1 MKVSDMTRIENFASG
16 AKSGEFAADLSKEI
30 VVAFLSNENN
40 KASADQVINLFKGV
54 QSSINEML
62 STGSEA
68 PVSEASPT
76 LAAPASEAATASEPQ
91 VEKAPKKKPRR
102 KAKKT
107 SGRTGIHAK
116 FPSIPLKPIVPVSES
131 VQEDKLV
138 CLIDGHEGK
147 MLKRWLRSKYNME
160 YHEYI
165 AFFGLPED
173 YPSVAPAYANAKST
187 HAKNQGFGSTVTKTR
202 RAERGLDPR
211 KKGAT
216 AGSKQSLRSAQRQY
230 QVAAEQ
236 ATV

>member
-1 MKVSDMTRIENFASG
+1 MKASDMTRIENFTSD

-62 STGSEA
+62 STGSEVTVPEALPVTPA
-68 PVSEASPT
+68 PV
-76 LAAPASEAATASEPQ
+76 LEAAEASEPP
-91 VEKAPKKKPRR
+91 VEKAPKRKPRR
-102 KAKKT
+102 KVKKV
-107 SGRTGIHAK
+107 SGRTGVHAK
-116 FPSIPLKPIVPVSES
+116 FAGIPLKPVIPVSDS
-131 VQEDKLV
+131 VREDKLV

-147 MLKRWLRSKYNME
+147 MLKRWLRSKYGME

-187 HAKNQGFGSTVTKTR
+187 HARSQGFGSTVTKTR
-202 RAERGLDPR
+202 RSERGLDPR

-216 AGSKQSLRSAQRQY
+216 AGSKQSLRSAQRHAQET
-230 QVAAEQ
+230 VGQ